1 MNNKNIYLEEVLINA
16 PRLLSLLDRNLL
28 SKTYGSFDRQYWHY
42 KTSDF
47 SCARM
52 QEATLTLTLLFK
64 LKHQKNPYYN
74 NNKIIDLINASL
86 NYWTK
91 IQEKN
96 GSFNE
101 WYPKENSFVAT
112 AFSSYAISE
121 TLLELGNLI
130 KNKKEI
136 INSLKRSA
144 SWLENKDEFQAQNQE
159 SGAAIFLYN
168 LYLLTN
174 EDKYKE
180 LARKKIE
187 FILKNQTD
195 EGWYFEYGGADIG
208 YLSLTIDYLSKYY
221 KKTKDKEV
229 LEALKRSLDFISYF
243 IHPNL
248 TFGGIYGSRNT
259 AYLIPHGFEILS
271 FNTLAKTISTNIKTA
286 LLNKTTIS
294 PSILDDKYLCYITY
308 TYLQAFTEP
317 KNNTKITTPKY
328 KKFFIKNFEHAG
340 LLVFSNP
347 EYYLI
352 INYKKGGVMNLFFKT
367 NNKTVLDSGIE
378 IKTNHNKNLISSFLT
393 KSNKIELSNSQIV
406 IKGNF
411 CFIKNNIQTPLKNI
425 TLRLFQLTIGKNQKI
440 ALKIKEILRKYLIT
454 QPKKSDIHFK
464 RTIQFKKNQ
473 IKIIDLITGP
483 QKIREVIL
491 SDTSSY
497 IYIPSSNYF
506 QRTEINSNSEQIRI
520 IPPKTEIKIK
530 RIFSNIKKITTKTI

>member
-1 MNNKNIYLEEVLINA
+1 MSNKDIYLEEVLINT
-16 PRLLSLLDRNLL
+16 PRLLSLLDRNPL

-42 KTSDF
+42 KISDF

-52 QEATLTLTLLFK
+52 QEATLTLALLFK
-64 LKHQKNPYYN
+64 LKHPRNQYS
-74 NNKIIDLINASL
+74 NNKKLLNLINASL
-86 NYWTK
+86 NYWTN

-130 KNKKEI
+130 KNKEKI
-136 INSLKRSA
+136 INSLKKSA

-168 LYLLTN
+168 LYLLTK
-174 EDKYKE
+174 EDKYKD
-180 LARKKIE
+180 LAKKKID

-221 KKTKDKEV
+221 KKTKDKQV
-229 LEALKRSLDFISYF
+229 LEALKKSLGFISYF

-286 LLNKTTIS
+286 LSNKTTIS
-294 PSILDDKYLCYITY
+294 PSTLDDRYLCYITY
-308 TYLQAFTEP
+308 TYLQAFIEP
-317 KNNTKITTPKY
+317 KNNTKITKPKH
-328 KKFFIKNFEHAG
+328 KENFIKNFEHAG
-340 LLVFSNP
+340 LLILSNQ

-352 INYKKGGVMNLFFKT
+352 INYKKGGVINLFFKK
-367 NNKTVLDSGIE
+367 NNKTILDSGIE
-378 IKTNHNKNLISSFLT
+378 IKTEGNKNLISSFLT
-393 KSNKIELSNSQIV
+393 NNKIKLSNSQII
-406 IKGNF
+406 IKGNLF
-411 CFIKNNIQTPLKNI
+411 FIKNNTQTPLKNI
-425 TLRLFQLTIGKNQKI
+425 TLRIFQFTIGKNQRI

-454 QPKKSDIHFK
+454 QSNKSNIHFK
-464 RTIQFKKNQ
+464 RKIQFEKNQ
-473 IKIIDLITGP
+473 IKITDLITGP
-483 QKIREVIL
+483 QKIKEVIL
-491 SDTSSY
+491 NDTSSY

-506 QRTEINSNSEQIRI
+506 QRTEINPNEQIQI
-520 IPPKTEIKIK
+520 TPAKSKIKIK
-530 RIFSNIKKITTKTI
+530 RIISNTKTKITTKTI